1 MKVGMPI
8 IYPQGKPSEILCM
21 EGGGDCIFQEV
32 NSGAVGIEDVF
43 EKYGPKIYALVER
56 AAVGAGVAPS
66 FLHFVLYQPTGLWP
80 PSLSKSDVKTLRFLS
95 QIGLLYRLPKA
106 LQNSR
111 SLRKRD
117 IAENDELVAAM
128 KLLAKQGDQA
138 IVRPVAK
145 DVQSIAQKSIASIQE
160 LCAKVYG
167 EKCSFSEA
175 KKIFFGDLRRG
186 LKHRRLD
193 LDAPNAMGTFLAL

>member
-1 MKVGMPI
+1 MPI

-21 EGGGDCIFQEV
+21 GGGRDCIFQEV
-32 NSGAVGIEDVF
+32 NSGAMGIEDVF
-43 EKYGPKIYALVER
+43 EKYGSKIYPLVER
-56 AAVGAGVAPS
+56 AGVSSGVAPS
-66 FLHFVLYQPTGLWP
+66 FLHFVLYQPSGLWP

-106 LQNSR
+106 LQHSR
-111 SLRKRD
+111 GLRKRD

-128 KLLAKQGDQA
+128 KLLAKQGGQV

-145 DVQSIAQKSIASIQE
+145 AVQAIAQESISRIKK
-160 LCAKVYG
+160 LCAKIYG

-193 LDAPNAMGTFLAL
+193 LDSPNAMGAFLAL

>member
-1 MKVGMPI
+1 MPI

-21 EGGGDCIFQEV
+21 GGGGDCIFQEV

-43 EKYGPKIYALVER
+43 EKYGPKIYPLVDR
-56 AAVGAGVAPS
+56 AGVAAGVAPS
-66 FLHFVLYQPTGLWP
+66 FLHFVLYQPSGLWP

-95 QIGLLYRLPKA
+95 QIGLLYRLPKH
-106 LQNSR
+106 SR
-111 SLRKRD
+111 GLRKRD
-117 IAENDELVAAM
+117 IAENDELVVAM
-128 KLLAKQGDQA
+128 KLLAKQGGQA

-145 DVQSIAQKSIASIQE
+145 DVQAIAQESISRIKE
-160 LCAKVYG
+160 LCEKVYG

-193 LDAPNAMGTFLAL
+193 LGSPNAMGAFLAL